1 MTIIYSSL
9 TIFWDLVLY
18 SGGRFVFIKI
28 NYYNIITL
36 PGYIFA
42 QYEEYLQKDPEP
54 TMHKQAG
61 VAVSVIESGTGIGGF
76 YYLPMPGFWHLGLS
90 ANFFLLRDSKQID
103 YVDYTGYPITY
114 GKENNA
120 YLMDVLFM
128 VKKRLFAREVAD
140 NLRPY
145 LALSAGPIYGMNF
158 PEDKSLRDEFGWT
171 YTVAG
176 AAGIEV
182 LLERNYMFGIRLQ
195 YRYMKFSKK
204 IGETDNHSSAD
215 VRLEIGKVF

>member
-1 MTIIYSSL
+1 MIFYLQEASL
-9 TIFWDLVLY
+9 FSLKHIFMILFLFPVIL
-18 SGGRFVFIKI
+18 
-28 NYYNIITL
+28 
-36 PGYIFA
+36 FA

-76 YYLPMPGFWHLGLS
+76 YYLPVEGFWHLGVS
-90 ANFFLLRDSKQID
+90 ANFFLLRDSKQIE
-103 YVDYTGYPITY
+103 YVNSWGHPATS
-114 GKENNA
+114 GKQNNA
-120 YLMDVLFM
+120 YLIDFLFM
-128 VKKRLFAREVAD
+128 VKKRLFARDIAD

-145 LALSAGPIYGMNF
+145 LALSAGPLYGMNY
-158 PEDKSLRDEFGWT
+158 PEDKSLRDQFGWT

-182 LLERNYMFGIRLQ
+182 LLERNYLFGIRLQ

-204 IGETDNHSSAD
+204 IGETDNHSTAD
-215 VRLEIGKVF
+215 IRLEIGKIF